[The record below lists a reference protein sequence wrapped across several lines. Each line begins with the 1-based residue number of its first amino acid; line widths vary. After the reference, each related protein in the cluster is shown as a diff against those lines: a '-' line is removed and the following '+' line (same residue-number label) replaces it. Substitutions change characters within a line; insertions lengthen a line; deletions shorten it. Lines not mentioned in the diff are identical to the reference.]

1 VNRIAALL
9 GKELADLRRN
19 PGVFAP
25 AALTGLVALALPFVV
40 AVVIPYLAGE
50 RLADSADI
58 EIAREV
64 YRNRPDAR
72 SLEPEAAVQAWV
84 FEQFLVLLVIAPV
97 AASMSVAA
105 FSVVGEKLARTL
117 EPLLATPITTFELI
131 AAKVLSSLAPAVMLT
146 GVMFALYISGI
157 AVAARPGVARMLLDL
172 QSLAV
177 VFLLAPLAALAALQL
192 TVCASSRANDVR
204 SAQQVGALVILP
216 ISALLVLQLMGAVE
230 LTLAT
235 VAVIAAVLIV
245 VNAGLMWMA
254 VIVFGR
260 ESILT
265 RWT

>member
-1 VNRIAALL
+1 
-9 GKELADLRRN
+9 
-19 PGVFAP
+19 
-25 AALTGLVALALPFVV
+25 
-40 AVVIPYLAGE
+40 
-50 RLADSADI
+50 
-58 EIAREV
+58 
-64 YRNRPDAR
+64 
-72 SLEPEAAVQAWV
+72 
-84 FEQFLVLLVIAPV
+84 
-97 AASMSVAA
+97 
-105 FSVVGEKLARTL
+105 
-117 EPLLATPITTFELI
+117 
-131 AAKVLSSLAPAVMLT
+131 MLT